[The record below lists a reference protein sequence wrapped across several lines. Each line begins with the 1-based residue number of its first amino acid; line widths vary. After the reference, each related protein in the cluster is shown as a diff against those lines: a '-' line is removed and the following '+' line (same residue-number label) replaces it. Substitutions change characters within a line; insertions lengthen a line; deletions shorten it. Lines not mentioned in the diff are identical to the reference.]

1 MSLRKVSGLFLIG
14 LITLHPGFRSAAADW
29 NADAPRILAG
39 NCVVSQSR
47 IDETK
52 LTINF
57 FDFGVSLDG
66 GAVSAVSE
74 STSCSFNVEF
84 RVPPNH
90 RLKNLSQRIFSRAE
104 KDSNSELS
112 LSASVSFHDNEY
124 HQSGTLLRGS
134 AFNGRLLLYKSFD
147 VRQVVECSPAEQRL
161 QIRSDM
167 ELRVQA
173 DAFAGNVSVNVG
185 GSQEGIDLWLDLER
199 C

>member
-1 MSLRKVSGLFLIG
+1 MSLWKVSGLFLTG
-14 LITLHPGFRSAAADW
+14 VITLHPSFRSADADW
-29 NADAPRILAG
+29 NSDALRILSG

-66 GAVSAVSE
+66 GEMYPVAE
-74 STSCSFNVEF
+74 STLCSFNVEF
-84 RVPPNH
+84 RVPPFH
-90 RLKNLSQRIFSRAE
+90 KLKVLSQRILSRAE

-112 LSASVSFHDNEY
+112 LSVSLSLQNQEY
-124 HQSGTLLRGS
+124 HQLGRLLRGS

-147 VRQVVECSPAEQRL
+147 VRQVVECLPTEQKI
-161 QIRSDM
+161 QVRSDM
-167 ELRVQA
+167 ELRVETEA
-173 DAFAGNVSVNVG
+173 PGSKVSVNVG